1 MGRVS
6 LISSIKR
13 YIKGLQPVYYYNNT
27 VSLSKNEIL
36 AGKNAVITGGSRGI
50 GKAIAK
56 SFVECGAT
64 VVAVSK
70 NNDNLLKAKQEIS
83 SDKYKIYAWDIS
95 DLSEIERKMKE
106 ITNMFNNGKI
116 DILVNAAGIKNGHES
131 KYWQF
136 TESDFDDVI
145 KVNVKA
151 PFFLSR
157 YVVKHMIDNRIKG
170 HIINVIGIK
179 GMIGEASP
187 YSISKFGL
195 TSLTKG
201 MARMFAD
208 KGIVVNAV
216 SPGGTKTD
224 MAGITSPNYHH
235 PATANQ
241 RLADPQEIANIVL
254 LLASDMGNNM
264 IGSVVVSDGGEILQ
278 YENNRY

>member
-56 SFVECGAT
+56 SFVKCGAT

-83 SDKYKIYAWDIS
+83 SDNYKIYAWDIS